1 MENRVNLFQL
11 CKLHIQIRNV
21 GFSGKEM
28 IMFRALEGQL
38 TKEIFRELVM
48 MDKLN
53 LNARV

>member
-1 MENRVNLFQL
+1 MQATYTD
-11 CKLHIQIRNV
+11 KMNV